1 MKYRI
6 KIDMFIRLILVGTIL
21 MFVPLYFV
29 VPVDEVYILVLS
41 TVLIAVIVIPLFY
54 TTYELAEIE
63 LIINVY
69 LFKKKIKYEDI
80 KSIRKC
86 QNWLSSSAM
95 SKERVEITQHH
106 KMKLL
111 GTTYISPQN
120 REEFFT
126 ELKRKCLNL
135 DSVQGD
141 KVLDLWDE

>member
-6 KIDMFIRLILVGTIL
+6 KVDMFIRLILLGTIL

-29 VPVDEVYILVLS
+29 VPVEEVYVLVLS
-41 TVLIAVIVIPLFY
+41 TVLLAVIVIPLFY
-54 TTYELAEIE
+54 TSYELADTE

-69 LFKKKIKYEDI
+69 GFKKKIRYEDI

-95 SKERVEITQHH
+95 SKERVEIVQHH
-106 KMKLL
+106 KKKLL

-126 ELKRKCLNL
+126 DFKSKCRNL
-135 DSVQGD
+135 DYIKED
-141 KVLDLWDE
+141 NNLNAWDE